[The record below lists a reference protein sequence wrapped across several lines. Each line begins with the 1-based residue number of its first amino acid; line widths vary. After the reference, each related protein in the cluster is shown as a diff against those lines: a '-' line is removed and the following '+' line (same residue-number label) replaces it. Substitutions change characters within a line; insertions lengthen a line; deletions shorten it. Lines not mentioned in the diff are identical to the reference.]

1 LNKIPKNIKNENC
14 NKIRMDGER
23 LGFCLLGL
31 CVLGQMS
38 KNILEHSLGF
48 FVEDEFAMK
57 RHAN

>member
-1 LNKIPKNIKNENC
+1 MEGSTL
-14 NKIRMDGER
+14 
-23 LGFCLLGL
+23 FC
-31 CVLGQMS
+31 Q